1 MVKLAG
7 ALTLPTDL
15 VRYIKKDK
23 SYNCCKLA
31 LKGLYGMVRGQEI
44 VYMLIGSD
52 EGNNIAGFL
61 SVNENLAVTGR
72 VIAEPNSE
80 ARIQRAAKAAKH
92 FNEGLWKG
100 KSPPSETWYKKQQ
113 IPQ

>member
-1 MVKLAG
+1 MKLAG
-7 ALTLPTDL
+7 VLALSTDL
-15 VRYIKKDK
+15 VRHIKKDK

-31 LKGLYGMVRGQEI
+31 LKALYGMVRGQEI
-44 VYMLIGSD
+44 VYMLTGSD
-52 EGNNIAGFL
+52 EGNSIAGFL
-61 SVNENLAVTGR
+61 SVNENLVVTGR

-92 FNEGLWKG
+92 FNEGLLEG
-100 KSPPSETWYKKQQ
+100 KFPPSETWHKKQQ

>member
-1 MVKLAG
+1 MKLAG

-15 VRYIKKDK
+15 VLHIKKDK

-31 LKGLYGMVRGQEI
+31 LKALYGMVRGQEI
-44 VYMLIGSD
+44 VCMLTGSD
-52 EGNNIAGFL
+52 EGNSIAGLL
-61 SVNENLAVTGR
+61 SVNENLVVTGR

-92 FNEGLWKG
+92 FNEGLWEG

>member
-1 MVKLAG
+1 MKLAG
-7 ALTLPTDL
+7 ALALPTDL
-15 VRYIKKDK
+15 VRHIKKDN

-31 LKGLYGMVRGQEI
+31 LKALYGMVRGQEI
-44 VYMLIGSD
+44 VDMLTGSD
-52 EGNNIAGFL
+52 EGNSIAGFL
-61 SVNENLAVTGR
+61 SVNENLVMTGR

-92 FNEGLWKG
+92 FNEGLLEG
-100 KSPPSETWYKKQQ
+100 KFPPSETWHKKQQ

>member
-1 MVKLAG
+1 MKLAG
-7 ALTLPTDL
+7 VLALPTDL
-15 VRYIKKDK
+15 VRHIKKDN
-23 SYNCCKLA
+23 SYNCRKLA
-31 LKGLYGMVRGQEI
+31 LKALYGMVRGQEI
-44 VYMLIGSD
+44 VCMLTGSD
-52 EGNNIAGFL
+52 EGNSIAGLL
-61 SVNENLAVTGR
+61 SVNENLVVTGR

-92 FNEGLWKG
+92 FNEGLWEG